1 MANNTPSTP
10 LQDAVLNYLIKNKVP
25 VTVFVGNGAQ
35 MRGRVCFHDKYC
47 IFILDDERHQQNLVY
62 KGAMSTISPRV
73 MINMAELTKAIS
85 G

>member
-1 MANNTPSTP
+1 MANNTASTS

-35 MRGRVCFHDKYC
+35 MHGRICFHDKYC
-47 IFILDDERHQQNLVY
+47 IFVMDDDRHQQNLIY
-62 KGAMSTISPRV
+62 KGALSTVSPKT
-73 MINMAELTKAIS
+73 MINMAELTKMLN